1 MKIVKHSYQATI
13 TPQAFGPES
22 LWQYVIR
29 REGSAEILASRD
41 TATKEDAHSLALL
54 EISQLVRNSGTS
66 DYSKRRIS

>member
-13 TPQAFGPES
+13 TPHAFGPES

-54 EISQLVRNSGTS
+54 EISQLVRSSDAS
-66 DYSKRRIS
+66 DYSKRKIS